1 MELCQ
6 KSQRQTRASV
16 FHQVEMIT
24 FCKVGCQIERI
35 QSIAGFI
42 VFPRYEIAL
51 VSIYFVRSSKQCV
64 VSAHVEAFVEIRLQR
79 FQSVLLMTVQI
90 Q

>member
-1 MELCQ
+1 
-6 KSQRQTRASV
+6 V

-24 FCKVGCQIERI
+24 FCKVDCQIERM
-35 QSIAGFI
+35 SIADFI
-42 VFPRYEIAL
+42 VLARYEIAL

-64 VSAHVEAFVEIRLQR
+64 VSAHVEAFVEIRLQQ
-79 FQSVLLMTVQI
+79 FQSVLLLTVQI

>member
-1 MELCQ
+1 MSYCR
-6 KSQRQTRASV
+6 KSQRQTHASV

-24 FCKVGCQIERI
+24 FCKVDCQIERI
-35 QSIAGFI
+35 QSIADFI
-42 VFPRYEIAL
+42 VLARYEIAL

-64 VSAHVEAFVEIRLQR
+64 VSAHVEAFVEIRLQQ
-79 FQSVLLMTVQI
+79 FQSVLLLTVQI